1 MQLWILIVQK
11 QCDLNGYFV
20 HSNAIV
26 YVIIVFWSK
35 NVYKVV
41 DKIMPVTDIFVVE
54 ISPDFPTIFTA

>member
-1 MQLWILIVQK
+1 MESQVL
-11 QCDLNGYFV
+11 
-20 HSNAIV
+20 NAIV

-41 DKIMPVTDIFVVE
+41 DKIMPVTDIFVVK